1 VRVAIVLWLV
11 GLYIGLYA
19 TAPVQVTPQQ
29 EQRFLK
35 EMEEA
40 NEDPR

>member
-1 VRVAIVLWLV
+1 MAIALWLV

-29 EQRFLK
+29 EERFLR
-35 EMEEA
+35 EMQEA
-40 NEDPR
+40 NDDEG